1 MAKSEDVVHFV
12 MRKIDSGE
20 LKAGDR
26 LPTHRDMAW
35 NQKCSVGTVTRA
47 YAELERRGVTYG
59 QVGRGTYVFG
69 TQQDNEQ
76 VGQGMFLPLDND
88 PISEP
93 GLFADL
99 SLNSFHHPD
108 LGESY
113 KSAFEF
119 LASHGPQGGYRSYFD
134 CRGRPSDRHYAAQWL
149 EHLVGEVNDNN
160 ILITQ
165 GAQSGLYSAMA
176 ALTGAGDSIATEA
189 YGYPGIKAA
198 AQELGLRISAIE
210 MDDFGMIPAA
220 FEASVKRGKIGLLV
234 TVPTNHNPTGTT
246 VPIERRL
253 EIIRIAKEHN
263 VLILEDG
270 VYGPLQ
276 VKNVPTYRELCP
288 ETALY
293 LTSFSKVFSPGLR
306 VGYLVAPENLIPRL
320 VSRLTAVN
328 WMTSPITLDI
338 SNYLLDTKVIQKY
351 QADHKKECERRF
363 IFAKNLLKPWL
374 ADAVVGSGVCLPHLW
389 AQLPASLASS
399 ATIEHA
405 RSEGIALIG
414 GDRFVMNRQLDDH
427 FVRIC
432 LMAVPDFEDFKRAIT
447 ILYRVFSGQTAAAL
461 IS

>member
-1 MAKSEDVVHFV
+1 MAKSEDVVRFV

-35 NQKCSVGTVTRA
+35 DQKCSVGTVTRA
-47 YAELERRGVTYG
+47 YSELERKGVTYG

-69 TQQDNEQ
+69 TKQDNQQ
-76 VGQGMFLPLDND
+76 VGRGMFLPMDNEAL
-88 PISEP
+88 SEP
-93 GLFADL
+93 GISADL

-108 LGESY
+108 LGLSY
-113 KSAFEF
+113 KSAFEM
-119 LASHGPQGGYRSYFD
+119 LASHGPQAGYKNYFD
-134 CRGRPSDRHYAAQWL
+134 CRGRPSDRHYASQWL
-149 EHLVGEVNDNN
+149 KHLIGDVSEND

-176 ALTGAGDSIATEA
+176 ALTSAGDSIATEA

-210 MDDFGMIPAA
+210 MDDFGMIPKA
-220 FEASVKRGKIGLLV
+220 FEAAVKRGKIRLLV

-246 VPIERRL
+246 VPIERRW
-253 EIIRIAKEHN
+253 EIMRIAKSHN

-276 VKNVPTYRELCP
+276 IKKIPTYRELCP

-306 VGYLVAPENLIPRL
+306 VGYLVAPEKLIPRL
-320 VSRLTAVN
+320 VSRMTAIN

-338 SNYLLDTKVIQKY
+338 SNYLLDAKVIEQY
-351 QADHKKECERRF
+351 QEDHIKECEKRF
-363 IFAKNLLKPWL
+363 AFAKNILKPWL
-374 ADAVVGSGVCLPHLW
+374 STTVVETGDCLPHLW
-389 AQLPASLASS
+389 VQLPSSLAGS
-399 ATIEHA
+399 AMIENA
-405 RSEGIALIG
+405 RREGVALMG
-414 GDRFVMNRQLDDH
+414 GDRFAMNRQLDDH

-432 LMAVPDFEDFKRAIT
+432 LMAVPDFEDFKRAIN
-447 ILYRVFSGQTAAAL
+447 ILCRIFSGQTAAAL

>member
-12 MRKIDSGE
+12 MGKIGNGE

-35 NQKCSVGTVTRA
+35 DQKCSVGTVTRA

-69 TQQDNEQ
+69 TQQDNEH
-76 VGQGMFLPLDND
+76 VGRGMFLPIDNEAL
-88 PISEP
+88 SEP
-93 GLFADL
+93 GIFADL

-108 LGESY
+108 LGASY
-113 KSAFEF
+113 KSAFEM
-119 LASHGPQGGYRSYFD
+119 LSNHGPQSGYRSYFD
-134 CRGRPSDRHYAAQWL
+134 CRGRPSDRHYASQWL
-149 EHLVGEVNDNN
+149 EHLIGEVNGNN

-176 ALTGAGDSIATEA
+176 ALTNTGDSIATEA

-210 MDDFGMIPAA
+210 MDDLGMIPEA
-220 FEASVKRGKIGLLV
+220 FEAAVKRGKIRLLV

-246 VPIERRL
+246 VPIERRRK
-253 EIIRIAKEHN
+253 IIRIAQDHN

-276 VKNVPTYRELCP
+276 VKEVPTYRELCP
-288 ETALY
+288 ETGLY

-351 QADHKKECERRF
+351 EADHKKECEKRF
-363 IFAKNLLKPWL
+363 VFAKNLLKPWL
-374 ADAVVGSGVCLPHLW
+374 SEAVVESGVYLPHLW
-389 AQLPASLASS
+389 ARLPTSLASS
-399 ATIEHA
+399 AMIEQA

-414 GDRFVMNRQLDDH
+414 GDRFAMNRQLDDH

-432 LMAVPDFEDFKRAIT
+432 LMAVPKFEDFQRAIT
-447 ILYRVFSGQTAAAL
+447 ILYRILSGKTAAAL